1 MSIVFLYRI
10 HVCYITTKSNQLSV
24 EEMEDLEPEQTVR
37 IRRPYTA
44 SDDQHPPADNRDE
57 LQRMINTHDGAAD
70 DVESDHSDADES
82 LMVPKHRGSRQGHL
96 TAFASWTDEY
106 LCAGICTLSII
117 TLSLILWHY
126 DGKENPRFA
135 TGIQLDMIVIA
146 LVTISR
152 VAMESIVEACISQY
166 AWIWISHSH
175 QQRTKTHAKLGDF
188 RLFNEAARGLL
199 GSLALIWRLRGM

>member
-1 MSIVFLYRI
+1 MGDFEL
-10 HVCYITTKSNQLSV
+10 Q
-24 EEMEDLEPEQTVR
+24 QTVR
-37 IRRPYTA
+37 IRRRYTA
-44 SDDQHPPADNRDE
+44 PEDSPTTSEYLDDIKRAIHTQ
-57 LQRMINTHDGAAD
+57 DGAAD
-70 DVESDHSDADES
+70 DGASDHGDIEDT
-82 LMVPKHRGSRQGHL
+82 LMVPKTRGVRQGRIA
-96 TAFASWTDEY
+96 AFASWTEEY
-106 LCAGICTLSII
+106 VCAGICTLSIVM
-117 TLSLILWHY
+117 LSMILWHY

-135 TGIQLDMIVIA
+135 PGVQLDMIVIA